1 MRDPHDT
8 ATLDLVEA
16 ARQPLSAA
24 ERQRRHR
31 QKRRRER
38 EEGRRVDMELTGA
51 ELELLAC
58 AVSEYGERAK
68 GWMRKASESLWRRLA
83 LKRGVEYCEGDPVWS
98 REAVE
103 QEAAEVRSVL
113 ELHRGE
119 SDRRP
124 VLLTE
129 VERLVLQQA
138 LDLYDWVDDLTYP
151 ADQRLQLLQRI
162 KPGAEWFP
170 EEDRQGWQI
179 EQRHKEQL
187 DKAYKQLQE
196 QHELAGRYGRR
207 AHQAEEEVRR
217 LRAQI
222 EALERENA
230 RVVGERSRA
239 FEAATVLQ
247 ERLRESGLSD
257 DYRA

>member
-138 LDLYDWVDDLTYP
+138 LDLYDWFGDTVVT
-151 ADQRLQLLQRI
+151 ADTRLKLLRRI
-162 KPGAEWFP
+162 VPGADWFP
-170 EEDRQGWQI
+170 TETREGHHI
-179 EQRHKEQL
+179 ERRHKEQL
-187 DKAYKQLQE
+187 DKAYRAVQE

-207 AHQAEEEVRR
+207 VYQAEEEVKR
-217 LRAQI
+217 LRARV
-222 EALERENA
+222 EGLERENA
-230 RVVGERSRA
+230 LVVSERTQA
-239 FEAATVLQ
+239 FEAVAVLQ
-247 ERLRESGLSD
+247 ERLREAGLSD